1 MRIARLLSWAALA
14 VGASSLATRDTPSIA
29 GVEALVQ
36 RRLPQ
41 HVNSFQFE
49 IVNASQANGLGSD
62 RYVVSSAG
70 GKILVQG
77 NTLSALLSGYV
88 DSANCNNVLEDQLIE
103 GRTLPPQTPH
113 VSFQESQCRHMVV
126 YRKPA

>member
-1 MRIARLLSWAALA
+1 MRVVGLLSWAALA
-14 VGASSLATRDTPSIA
+14 VGARSFVTRDSPSVA

-41 HVNSFQFE
+41 HVDSFQFE
-49 IVNASQANGLGSD
+49 IVNASQPNGLGGD

-77 NTLSALLSGYV
+77 NSLSALLSGYV
-88 DSANCNNVLEDQLIE
+88 DSANYSTCS
-103 GRTLPPQTPH
+103 R
-113 VSFQESQCRHMVV
+113 
-126 YRKPA
+126 